1 MGWTVYEVT
10 LRLLTPLHVGAGQV
24 GNVQR
29 TRPYLTGKTLWG
41 ALTARLTRDN
51 PELENDY
58 VAVGQH
64 VNKELALSYFYPTVG
79 DEMEIRIWPWGES
92 ADEFA
97 WRYLNTYAATALNY
111 EHNSAED
118 GSLHEVEFIAPKTR
132 DGAQVYLAGYIFEQ
146 AGCTLKWRDAL
157 PRLQLGG
164 ERTYGWGRVA
174 EMSVELAVGTI
185 FGQWDVVLDSDRPT
199 LRAVNPASLL
209 AHTLAHGPHAL
220 NNVNGM
226 VEPLVGRETRHAHEH
241 GKELAHAQVCWAPGT
256 SVTAGTQVSI
266 ADNGLW
272 QAVWLSKRSV
282 SCSNAT
288 MT

>member
-1 MGWTVYEVT
+1 MGWTVYKVT

-41 ALTARLTRDN
+41 ALTARLTRDK
-51 PELENDY
+51 PELGNNY

-64 VNKELALSYFYPTVG
+64 VNKELALSYFYPTVE

-132 DGAQVYLAGYIFEQ
+132 DGAQVYLVGYIFERS
-146 AGCTLKWRDAL
+146 GCVLKWRDAL

-174 EMSVELAVGTI
+174 EPSSGKASVELAVGTI

-220 NNVNGM
+220 NNVNGAI
-226 VEPLVGRETRHAHEH
+226 EPLVGRETRHAHEH
-241 GKELAHAQVCWAPGT
+241 GKELAHAQVCWAPGACVAADT
-256 SVTAGTQVSI
+256 RVDIT
-266 ADNGLW
+266 DNGLW
-272 QAVWLSKRSV
+272 RAI
-282 SCSNAT
+282 
-288 MT
+288 